1 MGEIMYIL
9 AIIFG
14 YSFIGA
20 FIGFASYRIFD
31 ILYSKDII
39 GDIMVEDFLSVIIGV
54 FWPIFVPIAL
64 SILLALYCFKRIFP
78 NEN

>member
-1 MGEIMYIL
+1 MGEIIYML

-20 FIGFASYRIFD
+20 FLGFSFYKIFD

-39 GDIMVEDFLSVIIGV
+39 GDMMVEDFLSVIIGV
-54 FWPIFVPIAL
+54 FWPIFVPVAS

-78 NEN
+78 DG